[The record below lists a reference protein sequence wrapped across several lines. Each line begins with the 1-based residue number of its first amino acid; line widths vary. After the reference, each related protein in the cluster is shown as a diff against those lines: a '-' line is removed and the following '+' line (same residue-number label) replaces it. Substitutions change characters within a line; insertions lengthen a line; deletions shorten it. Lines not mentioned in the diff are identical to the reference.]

1 MNKLKKKKKKEPE
14 GNKGGLQ
21 RRTERR
27 ELKNKGHF
35 EKKNR
40 GNRGAYFYSW
50 KNRKRERRVKEQ
62 KKKPEAKKKKN
73 REGGQ

>member
-1 MNKLKKKKKKEPE
+1 M
-14 GNKGGLQ
+14 
-21 RRTERR
+21 R

-50 KNRKRERRVKEQ
+50 KNRKRDRRVKEQ
-62 KKKPEAKKKKN
+62 KKKPKAKKKKN
-73 REGGQ
+73 RGGGQ